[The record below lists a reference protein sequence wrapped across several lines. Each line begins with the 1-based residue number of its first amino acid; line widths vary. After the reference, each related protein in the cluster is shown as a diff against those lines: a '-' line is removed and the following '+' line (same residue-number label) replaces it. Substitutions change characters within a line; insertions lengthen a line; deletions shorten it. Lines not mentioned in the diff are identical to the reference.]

1 MLYHD
6 MSAGKMD
13 RLDNYTVTYQHLN
26 IQEPHTVL
34 GKEILNLMCTDAAV
48 GIKLHC
54 GREYCFSDDEVRATE
69 LHKLNE
75 GKLKGLP
82 TNNLETERDL
92 SKFSRLS
99 EVATVPNY
107 HFKVKGIWNDIT
119 FYKTSK
125 GEVDQL
131 ARKLQKV
138 LESREKEL
146 NAKQKKMANREN
158 TTETFSFIEKKWLK

>member
-75 GKLKGLP
+75 RKLKGLP

-92 SKFSRLS
+92 SKFSHLS
-99 EVATVPNY
+99 ELATFPNY
-107 HFKVKGIWNDIT
+107 QFKVKGI
-119 FYKTSK
+119 
-125 GEVDQL
+125 
-131 ARKLQKV
+131 
-138 LESREKEL
+138 
-146 NAKQKKMANREN
+146 
-158 TTETFSFIEKKWLK
+158 